1 MSGQLQVDKLGKA
14 YRQWGSAWRRLAAW
28 FFPQILPHAEHWV
41 LQDVSFSVRAGEVL
55 GLIGHNGA
63 GKSTL
68 LKLIT
73 GTTTPTAGR
82 VCTQGRIAAILE
94 LGMGFSL
101 ELTGRQNA
109 CYSAGLMGYSAR
121 QIAQVMPDIEAFA
134 EIGEYFDKPMR
145 TYSSGMQMRVA
156 FSVATAFKPDVLIV
170 DEALSVGDAYF
181 QHKSFARMRAFK
193 QAGVAIILVTHSLA
207 DVRAL
212 CSRVLLLDKGRVL
225 KDGLVDEVLDF
236 YHVWVTQKESS
247 ARPLVQQQR
256 NAAGW
261 MVTQSGS
268 GEVRINHLQLR
279 DAHSGE
285 ELTTVRVGQAVD
297 LVLQVLA
304 TAAIPELVLGYM
316 LRDKHGHV
324 VWGSNTWHTRQIE
337 LHVQAGEV
345 MTYTLRFTCSLG
357 PGSYAITPAFT
368 SADTHLAHT
377 YAWADNLLVFEV
389 VNVHLP
395 FFIGSAYLD
404 AEFSV
409 QRSNVDN
416 LCLP

>member
-1 MSGQLQVDKLGKA
+1 
-14 YRQWGSAWRRLAAW
+14 
-28 FFPQILPHAEHWV
+28 
-41 LQDVSFSVRAGEVL
+41 
-55 GLIGHNGA
+55 
-63 GKSTL
+63 
-68 LKLIT
+68 
-73 GTTTPTAGR
+73 
-82 VCTQGRIAAILE
+82 
-94 LGMGFSL
+94 
-101 ELTGRQNA
+101 
-109 CYSAGLMGYSAR
+109 
-121 QIAQVMPDIEAFA
+121 
-134 EIGEYFDKPMR
+134 
-145 TYSSGMQMRVA
+145 
-156 FSVATAFKPDVLIV
+156 
-170 DEALSVGDAYF
+170 
-181 QHKSFARMRAFK
+181 
-193 QAGVAIILVTHSLA
+193 
-207 DVRAL
+207 
-212 CSRVLLLDKGRVL
+212 VL

-285 ELTTVRVGQAVD
+285 ELTTVQVGQAVD

-368 SADTHLAHT
+368 SADTHLAHN

-409 QRSNVDN
+409 QRSHVDN
-416 LCLP
+416 LCLA